1 MSKKENIKKEIVK
14 DIEEVIIEDTVVTKL
29 KNKKLPLII
38 NIFKNIRKKDNKL
51 IINGICLI
59 KIIGKK
65 QYSSKDIKL
74 EINNEEYDLN
84 FKNGFKIIKGFRL
97 NKYKIEIPLNKI
109 SNMDIQNK
117 ILVKYEDL
125 EPGRIVYNLFDMK
138 KTGNRSSKVIKYNNR
153 AIYLRQTV
161 KNTMYLTVREITPYD
176 DFKGKTKLTVG
187 YVLSKLMIF
196 KKDFILLFEKE
207 ASRYEES
214 ASVLYEKLIDMGY
227 KNIYYII
234 NKDNIKLKDIKE
246 KYKKNILYK
255 GTLKHIAYFFK
266 CKKFI
271 GTEALGHAMQL
282 RVANKL
288 VVDKI
293 KSKKNKYVFLQ
304 HGVMYMVSLSSDL
317 RTGFKKLD
325 MDLHKIVVSSEEE
338 ANHFVELGGY
348 DKEDLY
354 ICGLPKFD
362 TAVKYDNAD
371 KIVIMPTWRRW
382 EANEASINYE
392 NTKYYK
398 MIKRIVEAIPEKLHD
413 KVIILPHPLMLKE
426 IKNNKEYKKYIPKNE
441 FTYDDILKECKLLIT
456 DYSSIAYDAYFR
468 GSNVIFY
475 WEEKEECMKQY
486 GEKAKLMLNE
496 ENAFADIC
504 YDKEQLSKVVE
515 KNYYEKRNKANEK
528 KYKKI
533 VQFEDRKNTERLIN
547 MLKKDGI
554 L

>member
-125 EPGRIVYNLFDMK
+125 EPGRIVYNLFDMN

-176 DFKGKTKLTVG
+176 DFKGKTKITVG

-293 KSKKNKYVFLQ
+293 KSKNNKYVFLQ

-338 ANHFVELGGY
+338 ANHFVELGGF

-533 VQFEDRKNTERLIN
+533 VQFEDRKNTERLID

>member
-125 EPGRIVYNLFDMK
+125 EPGRIVYNLFDMN

-176 DFKGKTKLTVG
+176 DFKGKTKITVG
-187 YVLSKLMIF
+187 YVLSNLMIF

-234 NKDNIKLKDIKE
+234 NKDNIILKDIKE

-338 ANHFVELGGY
+338 ANHFVELGGF

-504 YDKEQLSKVVE
+504 YDKEKLSKVVE

-533 VQFEDRKNTERLIN
+533 VQFEDRKNTERLID

>member
-14 DIEEVIIEDTVVTKL
+14 DIEEVIIEDTVVTKF

-125 EPGRIVYNLFDMK
+125 EPGRIVYNLFDMN

-176 DFKGKTKLTVG
+176 DFKGKTKITVG

-338 ANHFVELGGY
+338 ANHFVELGGF

-533 VQFEDRKNTERLIN
+533 VQFEDRKNTERLID

>member
-14 DIEEVIIEDTVVTKL
+14 DIEEVIIEDTVVTKF

-176 DFKGKTKLTVG
+176 DFKGKTKLTIG
-187 YVLSKLMIF
+187 YILSKLMIF

-234 NKDNIKLKDIKE
+234 NEDNIKLKDINE

-293 KSKKNKYVFLQ
+293 KSKNNKYVFLQ

-338 ANHFVELGGY
+338 ANHFVELGGFN
-348 DKEDLY
+348 KEDLY

-504 YDKEQLSKVVE
+504 YDKDQLSKVVE
-515 KNYYEKRNKANEK
+515 KNYYEKRNKENEK

-533 VQFEDRKNTERLIN
+533 VQFEDRKNTERLID

>member
-14 DIEEVIIEDTVVTKL
+14 DIEEVIIEDTVVTKF

-176 DFKGKTKLTVG
+176 DFKGKTKLTIG
-187 YVLSKLMIF
+187 YILSKLMIF

-234 NKDNIKLKDIKE
+234 NEDNIKLKDINE

-293 KSKKNKYVFLQ
+293 KSKNNKYVFLQ

-338 ANHFVELGGY
+338 ANHFVELGGFN
-348 DKEDLY
+348 KEDLY

-515 KNYYEKRNKANEK
+515 KNYYEKRNKENEK

-533 VQFEDRKNTERLIN
+533 VQFEDRKNTERLID

>member
-125 EPGRIVYNLFDMK
+125 EPGRIVYNLFDMN

-293 KSKKNKYVFLQ
+293 KSKNNEYVFLQ

-338 ANHFVELGGY
+338 ANHFVELGGF

-533 VQFEDRKNTERLIN
+533 VQFEDRKNTERLID